1 MQMKS
6 WEILEH
12 IEDTCTDEFVTKT
25 LVEEVLRY
33 IGEHQ
38 ASEALRDI
46 CSMWDISLPE
56 GE

>member
-1 MQMKS
+1 MQMTS

-25 LVEEVLRY
+25 LVGEILRY

-46 CSMWDISLPE
+46 CSMWDISIPE